1 LLACNTTPQA
11 EPKVETTPEVQET
24 PKVNLGDFGVAETSF
39 DKVKAVNLGE
49 IAPDF
54 TGKNQFGK
62 EVTLSKELEKG
73 DVVLIFYRGYWCPY
87 CTRYLGEYVARMDEI
102 KAKGASIIAIAPE
115 GEQYTKKSAEISGL
129 DVPFISDSKNEILG
143 KYGVAFEVNDA
154 YNEKFNNWKKGET
167 SIGEIND
174 QETAFL
180 PIPATYI
187 IGKDGKVKWV
197 HFDPDYSKRA
207 SVEEVIKNL

>member
-1 LLACNTTPQA
+1 MDYG
-11 EPKVETTPEVQET
+11 K
-24 PKVNLGDFGVAETSF
+24 FGVAESSF
-39 DKVKAVNLGE
+39 DKVKAVDVGQT
-49 IAPDF
+49 APDF
-54 TGKNQFGK
+54 KGKDQFGN
-62 EVTLSKELEKG
+62 EVSLSEELENG
-73 DVVLIFYRGYWCPY
+73 SVVLIFYRGYWCPY
-87 CTRYLGEYVARMDEI
+87 CTRYLGEYVARMEDI

-129 DVPFISDSKNEILG
+129 EVPFISDSKNEILE

-167 SIGEIND
+167 SIGEING
-174 QETAFL
+174 QETASL

-197 HFDPDYSKRA
+197 HFNPDYSERA
-207 SVEEVIKNL
+207 SVEEVIINL